1 MIKNQWMLITIDDSN
16 FLESKS
22 ISKIFNL
29 LLTIVE
35 FNFVI
40 LTDIQGSGKDWVITN
55 LKKQENRPIKMNYFL
70 EILKNIKQFDWGD
83 FYLFQ
88 QKPLKWINT
97 EDILDYPKLISQS
110 ETTIRAV
117 DNQYIY
123 IYTPYQEIV
132 EVIEENY
139 TIESIKT
146 DTLENL
152 DYPY

>member
-55 LKKQENRPIKMNYFL
+55 LKKQENRPIKMNDFL